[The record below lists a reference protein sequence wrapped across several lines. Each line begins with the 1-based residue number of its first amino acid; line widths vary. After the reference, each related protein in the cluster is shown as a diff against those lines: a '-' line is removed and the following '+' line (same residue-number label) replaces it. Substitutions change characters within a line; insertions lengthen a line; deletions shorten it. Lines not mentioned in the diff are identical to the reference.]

1 MNITNLTLKQLEEE
15 IKKQHP
21 LNFDKSDT
29 KIYAIRT
36 ILYAIVAVYL
46 RFFKD
51 DDICVLFKSL
61 QENNKDKF
69 AFIKTLLEHAKYA
82 TCCICYDAAESA
94 KIYANDTAEQHIAE
108 FEAYFTVIK
117 STLAEFAAEFTA
129 IKSTLAEYTT
139 ESTAKYAV
147 NSAEFTAIKATL
159 AEYTAESTAKY
170 AVNYAAAKYASKYT
184 AKYAVYSA
192 AAKYAKYV
200 ACSETYH
207 VASENA
213 KLATY
218 FACSDVDYEA
228 VCSNTEYEKYALL
241 CMIYAYI
248 SISNNKVV

>member
-51 DDICVLFKSL
+51 DDICILFKSL

-82 TCCICYDAAESA
+82 TSCICYDVAESA
-94 KIYANDTAEQHIAE
+94 KIYANDTAEQHIAK
-108 FEAYFTVIK
+108 FEADFTVIK
-117 STLAEFAAEFTA
+117 SALAEYTAEFTA
-129 IKSTLAEYTT
+129 IKS
-139 ESTAKYAV
+139 
-147 NSAEFTAIKATL
+147 TL

-170 AVNYAAAKYASKYT
+170 AVNYAAAKYASKST

-213 KLATY
+213 KLAAY